1 MDTATKNLLNSKYC
15 NAVGFLTRLILIR
28 LDGIGISPTPSKN
41 GEANASGAKNGTLL
55 KHCTPNCPESLFNWL
70 LIGVELAPGSFI
82 TY

>member
-41 GEANASGAKNGTLL
+41 GEACDSGAPFAHLPQTLDA
-55 KHCTPNCPESLFNWL
+55 LF
-70 LIGVELAPGSFI
+70 ISYQSGMGGYSM
-82 TY
+82 

>member
-41 GEANASGAKNGTLL
+41 GEAWSLPDPFRLPVYNLDTESMLLFSLAIGTL
-55 KHCTPNCPESLFNWL
+55 CMFR
-70 LIGVELAPGSFI
+70 LIG
-82 TY
+82 